1 MAEMNRTTAGHG
13 TGGNPFDWIGKKV
26 QGRANAMHEGIQ
38 KAAYQKAEHE
48 HDIHKMI
55 VGHVLA
61 KDYQTHLSKHAADST
76 EISMQHGDI
85 TTKITRKPRKSKG
98 AQAVSPT
105 EHVETPASTP
115 QAAASESTPR
125 EAHHSGNATF
135 IGGTIPTHPGEW
147 SGGYQDR
154 NPKTGQAQTKPAY
167 KEFKSRKQ
175 HFEAGLASQQGHFAP
190 KEGIKISNYA
200 RKALKLNKPK
210 GK

>member
-13 TGGNPFDWIGKKV
+13 TSGNPFDWIDKKIK
-26 QGRANAMHEGIQ
+26 GRANAMQQGINT
-38 KAAYQKAEHE
+38 AAYQHAEHE
-48 HDIHKMI
+48 HEINKMV

-98 AQAVSPT
+98 AQAVTPT

-115 QAAASESTPR
+115 HAAEAESTPR
-125 EAHHSGNATF
+125 AEHHSGNATF
-135 IGGTIPTHPGEW
+135 VGGTIPTHPGTWE
-147 SGGYQDR
+147 GGYLEHG
-154 NPKTGQAQTKPAY
+154 PKGKARVKPGY
-167 KEFKSRKQ
+167 SEFKSRKQ
-175 HFEAGLASQQGHFAP
+175 HFETGLASQQGHFAV
-190 KEGIKISNYA
+190 KEGIKIPNYA